1 MMSSCRCERQSCDRT
16 ARGRSSA
23 WRIQDFILEWAA
35 YQEFGDYGI
44 RLKPGRG
51 SFFNFEHLEA
61 FYSTERAAKIH
72 FILTLRLHGC

>member
-23 WRIQDFILEWAA
+23 RRIQDFILEWAA

-44 RLKPGRG
+44 RRKPGRG
-51 SFFNFEHLEA
+51 IYFNFEQLEA
-61 FYSTERAAKIH
+61 FYSTEGDAKIH
-72 FILTLRLHGC
+72 FILTLRLYDC